1 MMADS
6 DIKSMSLAERLQA
19 MELLWRSFAGSGHEI
34 PSPEWHR
41 EVLASRLA
49 KVEAGEG
56 HFLTLEE
63 LKSRLSSKQ
72 A

>member
-1 MMADS
+1 MT
-6 DIKSMSLAERLQA
+6 E
-19 MELLWRSFAGSGHEI
+19 ELLWRSFAGSGHEI
-34 PSPEWHR
+34 PSPDWHGD
-41 EVLASRLA
+41 VLASRLA

-56 HFLTLEE
+56 NFLTIEE

>member
-1 MMADS
+1 MT
-6 DIKSMSLAERLQA
+6 E
-19 MELLWRSFAGSGHEI
+19 ELLWRSFAGSGHEV
-34 PSPEWHR
+34 PCPDWHR